1 MLNNLLL
8 PYSFLFLVGPLK
20 RLRLRGLSVLEN
32 LEVVFLSIKIPCEG
46 FAFAFFKGLGIV

>member
-8 PYSFLFLVGPLK
+8 PYSFLFLVRLLK